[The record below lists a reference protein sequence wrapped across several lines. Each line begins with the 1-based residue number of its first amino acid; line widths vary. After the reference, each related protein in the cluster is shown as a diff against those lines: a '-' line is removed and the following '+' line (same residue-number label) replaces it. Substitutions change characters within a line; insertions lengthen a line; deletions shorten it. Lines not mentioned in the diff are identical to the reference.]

1 MKYRWSF
8 RYCELFISEVFPE
21 DMGEYVCKVSNKT
34 GTVYTRTTLT
44 VESKYIFELENIQSL
59 AYFST
64 E

>member
-1 MKYRWSF
+1 MILDTNYHTHAF

-44 VESKYIFELENIQSL
+44 VECE
-59 AYFST
+59 
-64 E
+64 